1 MPEHRDFSV
10 EGKESHAPAERSTLS
25 LENTIMIDD
34 EYEIIFRMTITRN
47 GRRVRRRDGKPWM
60 IRIRRK

>member
-1 MPEHRDFSV
+1 
-10 EGKESHAPAERSTLS
+10 
-25 LENTIMIDD
+25 MIDD